1 METIS
6 VIIPTFNREKMLYR
20 ALESVVNQKNV
31 DTEIIVVDD
40 GSSDKTEQMIKRNFH
55 EIKYLKQNNRG
66 VSSARNLGIINATGN
81 FIALLDSDDE
91 WKISKLEKQ
100 LDFLQNNQ
108 KFNAVHCN
116 EKWFNGGREIGQK
129 KYHDRSS
136 TGLFKRSL
144 RRCLISPSSILV
156 RKELFKRI
164 GNFDE
169 SLPACEDYDFWL
181 RVLVNEDIGHISEV
195 LVFKFGGH
203 SDQLSKK
210 IKYLDLYRLK
220 SLYKLLKQKSL
231 SDSQMMLI
239 LKEINFKR
247 QIIFTG
253 AKKHNN
259 HDVLDRLSRIQE
271 NVL

>member
-55 EIKYLKQNNRG
+55 DIKYLKQDNRG
-66 VSSARNLGIINATGN
+66 VSAARNLGITNATGN

-91 WKISKLEKQ
+91 WKLSKLEKQ
-100 LDFLQNNQ
+100 IDFLQNNL
-108 KFNAVHCN
+108 KYNAVHCN
-116 EKWFNGGREIGQK
+116 EKWFNRGREIGQK

-156 RKELFKRI
+156 RKELFDKVLETPL
-164 GNFDE
+164 FDTT
-169 SLPACEDYDFWL
+169 SFSNDFCEAL
-181 RVLVNEDIGHISEV
+181 ENMLNSKLKNTETNSE
-195 LVFKFGGH
+195 LFNSMNKP
-203 SDQLSKK
+203 S
-210 IKYLDLYRLK
+210 
-220 SLYKLLKQKSL
+220 
-231 SDSQMMLI
+231 
-239 LKEINFKR
+239 
-247 QIIFTG
+247 
-253 AKKHNN
+253 
-259 HDVLDRLSRIQE
+259 
-271 NVL
+271 